1 MNAEFTPDAELDFSE
16 EALNAVY
23 AQLETWL
30 ADFEQS
36 AHWQQLPEYTR
47 MVAES
52 AVLYFSE
59 YMFTHLS
66 QTPQEWTPEGLQEVC
81 LNVMPGKIA
90 AGPEFFN
97 VVPQALQAFLAYVQG
112 AQLLPQVAQLQAR
125 LGQIAS
131 DIPLAAADES
141 QWSMSKVIAM
151 MALNAGVDL
160 EDEDQVKHF
169 MQMLSTTFEEQ
180 AWDTSTRV
188 PEE

>member
-23 AQLETWL
+23 AQLEDWL
-30 ADFEQS
+30 ADFVQS
-36 AHWQQLPEYTR
+36 AQFRQLPEFTR

-52 AVLYFSE
+52 TVFYFAE
-59 YMFTHLS
+59 YMFTHLG
-66 QTPQEWTPEGLQEVC
+66 QAPQGWTPEGLQEVC
-81 LNVMPGKIA
+81 LNVMPSKIA

-97 VVPQALQAFLAYVQG
+97 VVPQVLVAFFTFLQAQ
-112 AQLLPQVAQLQAR
+112 QLLPQLAPLQTR

-180 AWDTSTRV
+180 AWDANNRV